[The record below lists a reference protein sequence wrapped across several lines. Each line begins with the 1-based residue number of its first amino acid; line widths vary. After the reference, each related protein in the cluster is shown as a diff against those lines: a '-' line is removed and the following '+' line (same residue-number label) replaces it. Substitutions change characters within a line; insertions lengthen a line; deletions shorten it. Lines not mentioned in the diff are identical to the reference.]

1 MPRGKK
7 PFYASKPSMKE
18 SATRST
24 RATSR
29 AAKASQAGQNLSA
42 VPAVQ
47 TLTDVVAAVEG
58 GPPSDPKEPEQGL
71 LSNVEGGANVAAPI
85 VNLSAV
91 PEVTTLTDV
100 VATAEVGPP
109 SAPKE
114 PEEGLL
120 SNVEGG
126 AKVVAPVVV
135 QGPAVV
141 SNDKPVA
148 ASGPKELD
156 NGLSLNVAPAP
167 SPVAVGK
174 GNVESSTS
182 SSDDDSSDSGSE
194 ESDSCSDSS
203 STTSSSGSHT
213 EKETEKPVKSS
224 FPTQVG
230 TVVVSTAEL
239 VAAASAAS
247 VAVAKVLGPDL
258 PSASLF
264 EAPQEEAVPETYGP
278 GEPEEADKEATDD
291 GVMAV
296 TNSIFEEAKDE
307 EETEKEVAIVGL
319 EAEEEQPVCS
329 AEVEDAAMVMQAFGV
344 TSLAGVGKF
353 PWIIICNLF

>member
-1 MPRGKK
+1 V
-7 PFYASKPSMKE
+7 
-18 SATRST
+18 AT
-24 RATSR
+24 
-29 AAKASQAGQNLSA
+29 
-42 VPAVQ
+42 
-47 TLTDVVAAVEG
+47 VEG
-58 GPPSDPKEPEQGL
+58 GL
-71 LSNVEGGANVAAPI
+71 
-85 VNLSAV
+85 
-91 PEVTTLTDV
+91 
-100 VATAEVGPP
+100 P

-141 SNDKPVA
+141 SNDTPVVF
-148 ASGPKELD
+148 SVPKEPE
-156 NGLSLNVAPAP
+156 NGLSLNVVPAP

-174 GNVESSTS
+174 GNVESSS

-194 ESDSCSDSS
+194 ESDSGSDSS

-213 EKETEKPVKSS
+213 EKEMEKPVKSA
-224 FPTQVG
+224 FPTEVG

-239 VAAASAAS
+239 VAAAS

-278 GEPEEADKEATDD
+278 GEPEEADEEATDE
-291 GVMAV
+291 GVMDV

-307 EETEKEVAIVGL
+307 EETEKEVAVVGL
-319 EAEEEQPVCS
+319 EAEEEQPVYS
-329 AEVEDAAMVMQAFGV
+329 TEVEDAAMVMQGFGV

>member
-1 MPRGKK
+1 
-7 PFYASKPSMKE
+7 
-18 SATRST
+18 
-24 RATSR
+24 
-29 AAKASQAGQNLSA
+29 
-42 VPAVQ
+42 
-47 TLTDVVAAVEG
+47 
-58 GPPSDPKEPEQGL
+58 
-71 LSNVEGGANVAAPI
+71 LSNVEGGAKVVAPV

-91 PEVTTLTDV
+91 PGVTTLTDV

-120 SNVEGG
+120 SNVVVG

-148 ASGPKELD
+148 ASGPKEPD
-156 NGLSLNVAPAP
+156 NGLSLNVVPAP

-194 ESDSCSDSS
+194 ESDSGSDSS

-278 GEPEEADKEATDD
+278 GEPEEADEEATDE

-296 TNSIFEEAKDE
+296 TNSIFEDGKNE

-319 EAEEEQPVCS
+319 EAEEDQPVCS

>member
-7 PFYASKPSMKE
+7 PFSASKPSMKE

-126 AKVVAPVVV
+126 AKVVALVVV
-135 QGPAVV
+135 QGPVVV
-141 SNDKPVA
+141 SNDTPVVF
-148 ASGPKELD
+148 SVPKEPE
-156 NGLSLNVAPAP
+156 NGLPLNVVPAP

-194 ESDSCSDSS
+194 ESESGSDSS

-213 EKETEKPVKSS
+213 EKPVKPS
-224 FPTQVG
+224 FPTEVG

-278 GEPEEADKEATDD
+278 GEPEEADKEATDE
-291 GVMAV
+291 GVMDV

-307 EETEKEVAIVGL
+307 EETEKAVAIVGL

-353 PWIIICNLF
+353 SWIIICNLF

>member
-1 MPRGKK
+1 
-7 PFYASKPSMKE
+7 MKQ

-42 VPAVQ
+42 VPAVR

-58 GPPSDPKEPEQGL
+58 GL
-71 LSNVEGGANVAAPI
+71 
-85 VNLSAV
+85 
-91 PEVTTLTDV
+91 
-100 VATAEVGPP
+100 P

-120 SNVEGG
+120 SNVEVG
-126 AKVVAPVVV
+126 AKVAAPVVNLS
-135 QGPAVV
+135 AVPEV
-141 SNDKPVA
+141 RTLMDV
-148 ASGPKELD
+148 
-156 NGLSLNVAPAP
+156 
-167 SPVAVGK
+167 
-174 GNVESSTS
+174 
-182 SSDDDSSDSGSE
+182 
-194 ESDSCSDSS
+194 
-203 STTSSSGSHT
+203 
-213 EKETEKPVKSS
+213 
-224 FPTQVG
+224 
-230 TVVVSTAEL
+230 
-239 VAAASAAS
+239 
-247 VAVAKVLGPDL
+247 
-258 PSASLF
+258 

-278 GEPEEADKEATDD
+278 GEAEEADNEATDE
-291 GVMAV
+291 GVMDV

-344 TSLAGVGKF
+344 TSLAGAGKF

>member
-1 MPRGKK
+1 L
-7 PFYASKPSMKE
+7 
-18 SATRST
+18 SAP
-24 RATSR
+24 
-29 AAKASQAGQNLSA
+29 SA
-42 VPAVQ
+42 VPAVRM
-47 TLTDVVAAVEG
+47 LTDVVAAVEG
-58 GPPSDPKEPEQGL
+58 GPPSAPKEPKQGL
-71 LSNVEGGANVAAPI
+71 LSNVEGGAKVAAPV

-91 PEVTTLTDV
+91 PAVRTLTDV

-114 PEEGLL
+114 PEQGLL
-120 SNVEGG
+120 SNLEGG

-141 SNDKPVA
+141 SNDKPVT
-148 ASGPKELD
+148 ASGLKEPD
-156 NGLSLNVAPAP
+156 NGLSLNVVPAP

-194 ESDSCSDSS
+194 ESDSGSDSS
-203 STTSSSGSHT
+203 STTSSSGSHM
-213 EKETEKPVKSS
+213 EKETNKPVKSS

-247 VAVAKVLGPDL
+247 NAVAKVLGPDL
-258 PSASLF
+258 LSASLF

-278 GEPEEADKEATDD
+278 GEPEEADNKATDE
-291 GVMAV
+291 GVMDV

-329 AEVEDAAMVMQAFGV
+329 AEVEDAAMVIQAFGV
-344 TSLAGVGKF
+344 TSLAGLGKF